1 MTAKREPAIN
11 LSSLK
16 SSGTQSSYDENIEDF
31 DAVRFRRMMAYA
43 IDVVCIFFIGVIATI
58 VATLMGIITLGLLS
72 PLLAVGLMLVPLA
85 YHTITIGSQMNATI
99 GMRFMDLEVYLYS
112 GEDPDYLT
120 ALVHSGLF
128 YFSMAVTSSLIL
140 LVALFNSRGRL
151 LHDYVTNSGI
161 RQARRSKEGL

>member
-1 MTAKREPAIN
+1 MTAKRAPVIN

-16 SSGTQSSYDENIEDF
+16 GGSNNFSHEENMEGF
-31 DAVRFRRMMAYA
+31 EAVRVRRMMAYA
-43 IDVVCIFFIGVIATI
+43 IDVVCIFFISIIATV

-72 PLLAVGLMLVPLA
+72 PLLAIGLMLVPLA
-85 YHTITIGSQMNATI
+85 YHTVTIGSQMNATV
-99 GMRFMDLEVYLYS
+99 GMRFMGLEVYLYS
-112 GEDPDYLT
+112 GEEPDYLT

-140 LVALFNSRGRL
+140 LVSLFNSKGRL

-161 RQARRSKEGL
+161 RQAQNSTKGL